1 MHLEYICALD
11 LTQEPCSLSKTP
23 IIMMKVTLQIK
34 LLISSNIN
42 TYIYYIHD
50 LIRKERKKERKQT
63 DALPTELPRQPMYN
77 KPYLDLQFLFQT
89 F

>member
-1 MHLEYICALD
+1 
-11 LTQEPCSLSKTP
+11 
-23 IIMMKVTLQIK
+23 MMKVTLQIK

-42 TYIYYIHD
+42 TCIYYIHD
-50 LIRKERKKERKQT
+50 LIRKEGKKERKKERKQT